1 MTVITIF
8 CGALSLGSY
17 FCKYKKVYIKIVLI
31 INLYISCADGFCLGF
46 FFLSQSMKQYR
57 MPYSLILMTRALGS
71 TTGGCWEGVRLIRG
85 GRVCCG
91 GVILKGRG

>member
-1 MTVITIF
+1 MKTRI
-8 CGALSLGSY
+8 LKSHWYLNR
-17 FCKYKKVYIKIVLI
+17 IVLI
-31 INLYISCADGFCLGF
+31 NFVGF
-46 FFLSQSMKQYR
+46 FFLSQNMKQYR

-71 TTGGCWEGVRLIRG
+71 TTGGCWEGVRLTRG

>member
-46 FFLSQSMKQYR
+46 FFFITEHETVQNAIFTDPDDQSAWFYHR
-57 MPYSLILMTRALGS
+57 WLLG
-71 TTGGCWEGVRLIRG
+71 RG
-85 GRVCCG
+85 KVD
-91 GVILKGRG
+91 KGR

>member
-1 MTVITIF
+1 MKTRI
-8 CGALSLGSY
+8 LKSHWYLNR
-17 FCKYKKVYIKIVLI
+17 IVLI
-31 INLYISCADGFCLGF
+31 NFVGV
-46 FFLSQSMKQYR
+46 FFLSQNMKQYR

-71 TTGGCWEGVRLIRG
+71 TTGGYWEGVRLIRG

>member
-1 MTVITIF
+1 MNFAEV
-8 CGALSLGSY
+8 
-17 FCKYKKVYIKIVLI
+17 
-31 INLYISCADGFCLGF
+31 
-46 FFLSQSMKQYR
+46 FFLSQNMKQYR

-91 GVILKGRG
+91 GVILKGRGKTAGDE

>member
-31 INLYISCADGFCLGF
+31 INLYISCVDEFC
-46 FFLSQSMKQYR
+46 
-57 MPYSLILMTRALGS
+57 
-71 TTGGCWEGVRLIRG
+71 
-85 GRVCCG
+85 
-91 GVILKGRG
+91 

>member
-1 MTVITIF
+1 MKTRI
-8 CGALSLGSY
+8 LKSHWYLNR
-17 FCKYKKVYIKIVLI
+17 IVLM
-31 INLYISCADGFCLGF
+31 NFAGL
-46 FFLSQSMKQYR
+46 FFLSQNMKQYR